1 MIIGGWCFLFTAL
14 ACLLGMLPK
23 INYLNDPGTWWFQ
36 MGLNIITP
44 VIFLA
49 LGLILPFIARWD
61 EARLL

>member
-1 MIIGGWCFLFTAL
+1 
-14 ACLLGMLPK
+14 MLPK

-49 LGLILPFIARWD
+49 LGLILPFIARRD